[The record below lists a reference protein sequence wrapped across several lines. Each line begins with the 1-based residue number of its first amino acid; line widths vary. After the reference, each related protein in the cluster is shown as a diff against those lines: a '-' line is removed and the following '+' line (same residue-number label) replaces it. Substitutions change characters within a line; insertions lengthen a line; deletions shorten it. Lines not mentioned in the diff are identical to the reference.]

1 MPRARHRPAIAPRM
15 LSAPQVAAYLGRSG
29 SWFLEHRRE
38 LEAAA
43 GFPGPVAPLG
53 LWDRH
58 AIDRWLDERSGLL
71 DRSEM
76 PADAYDADW
85 LEACRE

>member
-1 MPRARHRPAIAPRM
+1 MAAVRNRPALTPRM
-15 LSAPQVAAYLGRSG
+15 LSGPKVAAYLGRSAT
-29 SWFLEHRRE
+29 WFLQNRIG
-38 LEAAA
+38 LEAA

-71 DRSEM
+71 DRSEI

-85 LEACRE
+85 SEASRE